1 MIHHVNVR
9 MKINIFRSSRS
20 STEGPYLIKL
30 KNEIPVPIALYPSI
44 YSPVFFKNVYFESPV
59 FSFSHRFSL
68 VVICITDNILPLKV
82 CQ

>member
-44 YSPVFFKNVYFESPV
+44 YSPMFFKIFNFDSSLFYFRRFSPV
-59 FSFSHRFSL
+59 SFG
-68 VVICITDNILPLKV
+68 
-82 CQ
+82 